1 MVWISFG
8 FILPISSEY
17 NYILKIVFSLLN
29 LELGFELCFYKGMTM
44 SIKTGLQ
51 FMFPIYLWLLVLIMS
66 LISRFSNK
74 FANLTVN
81 YSVQVLSTLLY
92 LSFSK
97 LLLTIINI
105 FIPASVYTPNGTLTV
120 WYSDGNVSYWNDTG
134 HLILLIISFMLSVL
148 YIIPFLIWG
157 LLASYLSGKSKWIRK
172 RRNFVDVF
180 HGQYREGWGWWF
192 GARLFVLLMCSIS
205 YTMLRGKNISLLLL
219 VNISIL
225 APFVFTQI
233 YFHPFRLKWV
243 SFIDSVMLVNLLVAS
258 FTFLYSVDHND
269 ATYAQYAVSVL
280 LSLIVVFSFLY
291 ICVKFLCKFKY
302 GKNLIEGAQ
311 VVFLRKL
318 HQKESFIDED
328 NNYINEFREPLI
340 NDY

>member
-1 MVWISFG
+1 MKLEEATEHVIRGGVICGGCNEGFSVVFGPDVCSICNSNLWLLVIGVFIMLGILLVLCLFYLQLTISTELLGGIIFYANMVWISFG

-17 NYILKIVFSLLN
+17 NYILKILFSLLN

-97 LLLTIINI
+97 LVLTIIDI
-105 FIPASVYTPNGTLTV
+105 FIPASVYTPSETLTV

-148 YIIPFLIWG
+148 
-157 LLASYLSGKSKWIRK
+157 
-172 RRNFVDVF
+172 N
-180 HGQYREGWGWWF
+180 
-192 GARLFVLLMCSIS
+192 C
-205 YTMLRGKNISLLLL
+205 
-219 VNISIL
+219 
-225 APFVFTQI
+225 
-233 YFHPFRLKWV
+233 
-243 SFIDSVMLVNLLVAS
+243 
-258 FTFLYSVDHND
+258 
-269 ATYAQYAVSVL
+269 
-280 LSLIVVFSFLY
+280 
-291 ICVKFLCKFKY
+291 
-302 GKNLIEGAQ
+302 IE
-311 VVFLRKL
+311 F
-318 HQKESFIDED
+318 F
-328 NNYINEFREPLI
+328 
-340 NDY
+340 